1 MSVAKASG
9 SPGAPVAL
17 TRRKQLLVEGKDQKN
32 FFEKMLRDIGR
43 HDSFEVHD
51 FGGVT
56 ELKKYLAGFVQRS
69 GFDGVESLGV
79 ARDAEETAEG
89 AFESVRHGLEN
100 AGLPMPEVVG
110 ESASGAGSP
119 TVAVFIL
126 GGDGGMLETLL
137 NRTVAEEPEQE
148 CVDLFLKCVEGVSGA
163 PIGRPQKARAHAWI
177 ATRDHPEVSVGVAA
191 QKGYWRLEHPAL
203 EELRSF
209 LERL

>member
-1 MSVAKASG
+1 MNAASG
-9 SPGAPVAL
+9 PGYQRLTVRL

-32 FFEKMLRDIGR
+32 FFEKMLSHIGK
-43 HDSFEVHD
+43 HDSVEVHD

-56 ELKKYLAGFVQRS
+56 DLKEFLAAFVQRS
-69 GFDGVESLGV
+69 GFDRVESLGV
-79 ARDAEETAEG
+79 IRDAEKTAGG
-89 AFESVRHGLEN
+89 AFESVRHGLDA
-100 AGLPMPEVVG
+100 AGLPMPDAIG
-110 ESASGAGSP
+110 NSAGGVGSP

-137 NRTVAEEPEQE
+137 NLTVAEEREQE
-148 CVDLFLKCVEGVSGA
+148 CVNLFLECVERVSGA

-203 EELRSF
+203 EELRRF
-209 LERL
+209 LGRL